1 MTRDAIAADDL
12 RAGTDTTRAK
22 LKFDRQIIAIAR
34 VEGQATVYSDDEDIR
49 KLGAPL
55 GLTVIAVHE
64 LPQPTED
71 AQGTFDLSPDDD
83 G

>member
-1 MTRDAIAADDL
+1 MTREAIASGDL

-34 VEGQATVYSDDEDIR
+34 VEGQATVYSDDEDIK

-55 GLTVIAVHE
+55 GLAVIAVHE
-64 LPQPTED
+64 LPQPPVA
-71 AQGTFDLSPDDD
+71 AQGTLDL
-83 G
+83 